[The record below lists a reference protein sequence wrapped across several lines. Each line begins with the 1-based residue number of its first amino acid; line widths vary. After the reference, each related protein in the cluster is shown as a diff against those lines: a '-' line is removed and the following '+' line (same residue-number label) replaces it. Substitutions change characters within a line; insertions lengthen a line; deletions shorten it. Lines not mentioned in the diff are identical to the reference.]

1 MVYALAVQGLT
12 KGKCTE
18 ILNTSQ
24 EVCLDNP
31 NFTVLDR
38 IIEALK
44 LDNSAQVAKR
54 FGLSR
59 ATVLEWG
66 KNSIP
71 RKETLLGISEQSGV
85 SIHWILTGEG
95 PKFFDSED
103 SQFLKN
109 VTEPIR
115 DLIERVA
122 REDKR
127 DFESEVRELL
137 IEALTAR
144 GLIAE
149 KFEPAVFEWFH
160 EMGEIPLV
168 GWISAGKPMTPYQT
182 LEMIPVPKFMERAG
196 NFAVRV
202 IGESMKDMN
211 IASGD
216 ILICQKNG
224 TLVNGRTV
232 IALVD
237 GDLSTVKHYFKEN
250 GKIRLQPANPDVE
263 PIIRDPEFIEIQAIV
278 LTVTKKL

>member
-1 MVYALAVQGLT
+1 MLRLENAPQ
-12 KGKCTE
+12 
-18 ILNTSQ
+18 I
-24 EVCLDNP
+24 
-31 NFTVLDR
+31 
-38 IIEALK
+38 
-44 LDNSAQVAKR
+44 AKR
-54 FGLSR
+54 FGLQKQAVYAWSSGSLPR
-59 ATVLEWG
+59 IETILQIADSGQVSLEWLITG
-66 KNSIP
+66 KG
-71 RKETLLGISEQSGV
+71 R
-85 SIHWILTGEG
+85 
-95 PKFFDSED
+95 KFFDSED

-115 DLIERVA
+115 DLIERAA